1 MLIMIII
8 YTWVNLGFWP
18 FENTVTGSGQK
29 VQSADFF
36 PITLRDDWDLGHLN
50 LRNFFTIKPSHLQV
64 IALADLLYLLYVTVY
79 NSCVC
84 LGFTDYPVEVGSKS
98 LATFLG

>member
-1 MLIMIII
+1 MTM
-8 YTWVNLGFWP
+8 
-18 FENTVTGSGQK
+18 
-29 VQSADFF
+29 
-36 PITLRDDWDLGHLN
+36 R
-50 LRNFFTIKPSHLQV
+50 LQV

-84 LGFTDYPVEVGSKS
+84 MGFTDYPVEVGSKS